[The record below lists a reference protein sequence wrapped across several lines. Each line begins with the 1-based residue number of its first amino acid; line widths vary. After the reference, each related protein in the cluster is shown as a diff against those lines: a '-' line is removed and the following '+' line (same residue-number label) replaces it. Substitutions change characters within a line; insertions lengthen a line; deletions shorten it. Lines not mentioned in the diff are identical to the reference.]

1 MADGEIDFTSPE
13 RLKAQKV
20 KPTGPDLNSKELYN
34 YTTSPRD
41 LETNQPPS
49 VKMKMAK
56 TIATEERKMKEMFSA
71 EELAHIASIM
81 EANPISPTDPEVN
94 RTATKVSN
102 TAQVGS
108 SLNTNVVSSRDL
120 TDETI
125 REDFEYGM
133 ARNELATADRAIQRL
148 MTHLKGEGEIE
159 AWVQSKITKASDY
172 LDTVADYMDGGKVN
186 EETDCE
192 DVYHRCIR
200 EGKDKNTCG
209 KRRLD
214 CVGNKRVKAA
224 YRKES
229 VEQIDEVSAP
239 GQEEMIRSAKPSFK
253 KRYGNRWQQVLY
265 ATAWKKAKREGT
277 A

>member
-1 MADGEIDFTSPE
+1 
-13 RLKAQKV
+13 
-20 KPTGPDLNSKELYN
+20 
-34 YTTSPRD
+34 
-41 LETNQPPS
+41 
-49 VKMKMAK
+49 
-56 TIATEERKMKEMFSA
+56 MKEMFSA
-71 EELAHIASIM
+71 EELAHMNSIM

-148 MTHLKGEGEIE
+148 MKHLKGEGEIE

-186 EETDCE
+186 EEVLD
-192 DVYHRCIR
+192 
-200 EGKDKNTCG
+200 EGRGRPPKPG
-209 KRRLD
+209 S
-214 CVGNKRVKAA
+214 AA
-224 YRKES
+224 YKRKHGDSSSETS
-229 VEQIDEVSAP
+229 DDTTNQGRDPRQHIQVIAGQAAAGRQIDFKHNDGSTSKITPAMGRKITSHLNGLKPAERQGAVNKMHDSAD
-239 GQEEMIRSAKPSFK
+239 GLK
-253 KRYGNRWQQVLY
+253 V
-265 ATAWKKAKREGT
+265 
-277 A
+277 

>member
-1 MADGEIDFTSPE
+1 
-13 RLKAQKV
+13 
-20 KPTGPDLNSKELYN
+20 
-34 YTTSPRD
+34 
-41 LETNQPPS
+41 
-49 VKMKMAK
+49 MAK

-148 MTHLKGEGEIE
+148 MKHLKGEGEIE

-186 EETDCE
+186 EEVLDE
-192 DVYHRCIR
+192 GRGRPPKQGSAAWHRQKGTTPDSSDSQESANQGRDPRQHIQVIA
-200 EGKDKNTCG
+200 GQ
-209 KRRLD
+209 
-214 CVGNKRVKAA
+214 AA
-224 YRKES
+224 AGR
-229 VEQIDEVSAP
+229 QIDFKHNDGSTSKITPAMGRKITSHLNGLKPAERQGAVNKMHDSAD
-239 GQEEMIRSAKPSFK
+239 GLK
-253 KRYGNRWQQVLY
+253 V
-265 ATAWKKAKREGT
+265 
-277 A
+277 